1 MELKD
6 VILIGVA
13 MSMDALGLSISLGI
27 NPYLVKKNKIR
38 FIISFAFFQ
47 FLFTFLGGIAG
58 RFFDTYVVSIP
69 SMIGGI
75 IISLIGL
82 VMIISAFKN
91 NDKDDS
97 ILIKKSM
104 YIILGMSVSVDA
116 LVVGFTAFHEL
127 QLISITVDSLLVG
140 LITLFLCTTGFFLCR
155 YARRVDFIC
164 KYADLLGGLILFI
177 LGLEMIFF

>member
-6 VILIGVA
+6 VILMGVA

-47 FLFTFLGGIAG
+47 FLFIFLGGMAG

-69 SMIGGI
+69 NMIGGLV
-75 IISLIGL
+75 ISLIGFI
-82 VMIISAFKN
+82 MIISAFKN
-91 NDKDDS
+91 NNKDDS
-97 ILIKKSM
+97 ILINKSM
-104 YIILGMSVSVDA
+104 YIILGMSVSIDA
-116 LVVGFTAFHEL
+116 LVVGFTAFHEVN
-127 QLISITVDSLLVG
+127 SIALSINSLLVG

-164 KYADLLGGLILFI
+164 KYADLLGGLILLI